1 MHDAARGTAYRV
13 LERVERDGAFAN
25 LALGNLRGLS
35 ERDASFA
42 SALVFGVTEKRRAL
56 DSLLSRRCSREPER
70 GVRQILRMGVYQ
82 IFYMDRVPDSA
93 ACDESVKLAKEL
105 FGERRAGFVNAVLRS
120 LCREKAE
127 AVRGLAEQ
135 PAAVRYSVCDG
146 IADLLRA
153 QYPDDWED
161 ILASF
166 GVRQP
171 LRLRVNPLKGDAE
184 ALRAKFDAERDGE
197 TLTVRSPALHAQVV
211 REAADGTY
219 LIQGYGSQYAVRLLG
234 AKPGETVFDVCAC
247 PGGKALGAAMDM
259 RDRGRVL
266 CSDLHGNKFSLLK
279 KSAETLG
286 LTILETE
293 ERDARTFVPSLAGKA
308 DRVLCDV
315 PCSGLGTL
323 GAKPELRYKDPSAF
337 AELPETQKRIL
348 ETSANYVRAGGVL
361 VYSTCTLNRAENG
374 EQVKAFLGTHPSFTL
389 EEEKTFLPNGEA
401 CEGFYAA
408 RLRKGN
414 D

>member
-1 MHDAARGTAYRV
+1 MTDTARMAAYRV
-13 LERVERDGAFAN
+13 LNRVERDGAFAN
-25 LALGNLRGLS
+25 LALGSLHGLS
-35 ERDASFA
+35 ERDAAFA

-56 DSLLSRRCSREPER
+56 DFLLSRHAAREPER
-70 GVRQILRMGVYQ
+70 DVRQVLRMGIYQ

-93 ACDESVKLAKEL
+93 ACNESVTLAKGL
-105 FGERRAGFVNAVLRS
+105 FGEKRAGFVNAVLRA

-127 AVRGLAEQ
+127 AAADLEIQ
-135 PAAVRYSVCDG
+135 PAEVRNSVCDG
-146 IADLLRA
+146 IADLLRE

-184 ALRAKFDAERDGE
+184 ALRERFDAEQEGE
-197 TLTVRSPALHAQVV
+197 ALTVRSPALHARAA
-211 REAADGTY
+211 REAESGEY
-219 LIQGYGSQYAVRLLG
+219 LIQGYGSQYTVRLLG

-259 RDRGRVL
+259 RNEGRVL
-266 CSDLHGNKFSLLK
+266 CSDLHGNKFSLLR
-279 KSAETLG
+279 KSAERLG

-293 ERDARTFVPSLAGKA
+293 QRDAREFVSMLAGKA

-315 PCSGLGTL
+315 PCSGLGTI

-337 AELPETQKRIL
+337 AELPEMQKRIL
-348 ETSANYVRAGGVL
+348 ETSAKYVRPGGVL
-361 VYSTCTLNRAENG
+361 VYSTCTLNRSENG
-374 EQVKAFLGTHPSFTL
+374 RQVRAFLETHADFSL
-389 EEEKTFLPNGEA
+389 EEERTFLPNGVA
-401 CEGFYAA
+401 REGFYAA